1 MIIPCLNQVVSYLN
15 RDVQCILWVNAT
27 IVGGF
32 NFIEETQHMNLSYWN
47 MCKMRFAGVRVN
59 FKANI
64 DMVDDD
70 TFGRKSQL
78 SGAALHLIIIILFLN
93 LFFVSGNVILEE
105 CSCPGCVM
113 RDHTIIIQFLRKNR
127 LYNLKMLKESIILNQ
142 FHW

>member
-1 MIIPCLNQVVSYLN
+1 
-15 RDVQCILWVNAT
+15 
-27 IVGGF
+27 
-32 NFIEETQHMNLSYWN
+32 

-142 FHW
+142 FH

>member
-78 SGAALHLIIIILFLN
+78 SGAALHLIIIIL
-93 LFFVSGNVILEE
+93 
-105 CSCPGCVM
+105 
-113 RDHTIIIQFLRKNR
+113 
-127 LYNLKMLKESIILNQ
+127 
-142 FHW
+142 